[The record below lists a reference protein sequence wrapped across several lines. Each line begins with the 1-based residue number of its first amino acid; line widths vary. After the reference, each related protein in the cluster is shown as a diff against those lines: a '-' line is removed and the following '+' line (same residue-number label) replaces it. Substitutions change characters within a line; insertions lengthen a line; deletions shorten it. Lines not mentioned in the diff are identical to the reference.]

1 MSPPRPLL
9 QVIIGSTR
17 PGRVGEPIANWFYDL
32 AKDHNGL
39 AVELVDLAELD
50 LPLFDEPFQP
60 FRKKYQQDHT
70 KRWSEIIERADAYV
84 FVIPE
89 YNHSINAATKN
100 AVDYLFHEWR
110 YKPFG
115 VVSYGGSSR
124 GLRASEVLLSSLV
137 ALRMFLA
144 GDVSISL
151 KDTPVVDGVFAGNEQ
166 LEKSSIALIDELTRF
181 APVFRPFRP

>member
-1 MSPPRPLL
+1 MSSPRPLL

-17 PGRVGEPIANWFYDL
+17 SGRVGEPIANWFYDL
-32 AKDHNGL
+32 AKDRKGL
-39 AVELVDLAELD
+39 DVELVDLAEID
-50 LPLFDEPFQP
+50 LPLYDEPVQP
-60 FRKKYQQDHT
+60 FRKQYQHDHT
-70 KRWSEIIERADAYV
+70 KRWAEIIERADAFV

-89 YNHSINAATKN
+89 YNHGLNAATKN
-100 AVDYLFHEWR
+100 AVDYLYHEWR

-115 VVSYGGSSR
+115 VVSYGGTSR
-124 GLRASEVLLSSLV
+124 GLRSSEVLLSSLV

-151 KDTPVVDGVFAGNEQ
+151 TDTPIVDGVFAGNER

-181 APVFRPFRP
+181 APVFQPFRI